1 MKIPFACPSCAAAGT
16 VDASAAG
23 KSARCKHCGHR
34 FTIPIPGPGAAEP
47 EVFPL
52 EEPAGAPAGGGYAV
66 MDPVPVSTF
75 VPARGDEP
83 ATAAPRR
90 PKRSVSRS
98 TTRAPAKCASRSA
111 WPTRLAWLAGAL
123 AITIAAIAL
132 LAPNG
137 VLIAA
142 CAVIILGC
150 ALILVGYGMGAYGAF
165 SEDFLYG
172 FLYLVIPLYTAY
184 YLVTRWDDLWVWFAC
199 MTLGVGIILLGIEM
213 ARWGGVVA

>member
-1 MKIPFACPSCAAAGT
+1 MKIPFACPSCAAAGS
-16 VDASAAG
+16 VDSAAAG
-23 KSARCKHCGHR
+23 KSARCKHCGQR
-34 FTIPIPGPGAAEP
+34 FTIPNPDPVAAEAD
-47 EVFPL
+47 VLPL
-52 EEPAGAPAGGGYAV
+52 AEPAGGGYAV
-66 MDPVPVSTF
+66 VDPVPGSTF
-75 VPARGDEP
+75 VPSRGDDP
-83 ATAAPRR
+83 TTAAPRR
-90 PKRSVSRS
+90 PKRSASRS
-98 TTRAPAKCASRSA
+98 TTRATAKRASRSA
-111 WPTRLAWLAGAL
+111 WPTRLAWLAGTL

-184 YLVTRWDDLWVWFAC
+184 YLVTRWDDLWVWFVC
-199 MTLGVGIILLGIEM
+199 MTSGVGLILLGIEM
-213 ARWGGVVA
+213 ARWGGVFV